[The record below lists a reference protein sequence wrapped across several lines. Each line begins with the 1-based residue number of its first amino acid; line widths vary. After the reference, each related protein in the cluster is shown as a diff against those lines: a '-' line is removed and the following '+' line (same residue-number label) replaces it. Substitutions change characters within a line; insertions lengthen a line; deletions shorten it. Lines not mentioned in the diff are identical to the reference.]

1 MAATLA
7 LAGVSARLVAERAA
21 RDGYRVVALDC
32 FGDVDTR
39 RVAARW
45 YSIASDAAALAIDA
59 GKLLAA
65 LAEVASTHDAIGWIA
80 GSGFEASPA
89 LVERGAAR
97 LPLVGCASA
106 QLARLRAPRVFF
118 ARLDALG
125 VPHPQVRFE
134 APRERAG
141 WLRKDG
147 GGHGGWHVR
156 RASADEPALGEREY
170 FQREASGVPMSASF
184 IAARGAARVLGFNR
198 MLVRRF
204 GARAFVHAGCIGPL
218 APPRRAAE
226 AVEDHVAAL
235 TREFA
240 LQGLASLDFLL
251 DGAAV
256 SLLEVNA
263 RPSASIA
270 LYGDG
275 LLRAHVDACL
285 QGVLPPPHATLEG
298 VAGQAIVYARRA
310 FVLGEGAAAHLAAT
324 EHCHDLPHAGTRF
337 ATGDPVCSVEARA
350 ADAAALEALLAARR
364 TAIEDWLEMSK

>member
-1 MAATLA
+1 MPGTLA
-7 LAGVSARLVAERAA
+7 LAGVSARLVAECAA

-45 YSIASDAAALAIDA
+45 HSIASDAAPLAIDA
-59 GKLLAA
+59 GRLLAA
-65 LAEVASTHDAIGWIA
+65 LAEVAAGGDAIGWIA

-89 LVERGAAR
+89 LVEHGAAL

-106 QLARLRAPRVFF
+106 TLARLRAPRVFF

-125 VPHPQVRFE
+125 LPHPEVRFE
-134 APRERAG
+134 ASADGAG

-156 RASADEPALGEREY
+156 RAKADEPALGERDY
-170 FQREASGVPMSASF
+170 FQREAGGVPMSASF
-184 IAARGAARVLGFNR
+184 IAALGAARVLGFNR

-218 APPRRAAE
+218 ALSRRAAE
-226 AVEDHVAAL
+226 AVEQHVAAL
-235 TREFA
+235 TREFE

-251 DGAAV
+251 DGEAV

-270 LYGDG
+270 LHGEG
-275 LLRAHVDACL
+275 LVRAHVEACL
-285 QGVLPPPHATLEG
+285 RGVLPPPRAALEG

-310 FVLGEGAAAHLAAT
+310 FALGEAAAARLAAT
-324 EHCHDLPHAGTRF
+324 DHCHDLPHAGTRF
-337 ATGDPVCSVEARA
+337 AIGDPVCSVDARA
-350 ADAAALEALLAARR
+350 ADAQALEALLAARR